1 MAVPETEHRG
11 LRVSGRSW
19 RRLATKLDR
28 SALLVLILSVFAWA
42 PLVGP
47 AYFLNAHDAPH
58 SIFFLNQ
65 FDQALRDG
73 VLYPRWGV
81 DFALGYG
88 YPLFN
93 IYSTLALYVAE
104 AFHILGASL
113 TGAIK
118 LTYIAAFMLSG
129 LTMYSFGKRV
139 LGARAG
145 VLAAVVYMYAP
156 YRLLDI
162 YVRSAFAEFCAFSF
176 LPLVLL
182 LFYDLVQRP
191 SPRSVVLA
199 SLSYAALFL
208 THVATAFIFSMLLVP
223 YVAFLVFS
231 KIKAGWAPTLRVAGL
246 SAAAAVFSLA
256 LASIFLLPMIAEKG
270 FIVEAQ
276 WTQGSFG
283 YAKHFVYP
291 SQLFSPYW
299 GYGYAGEGLND
310 EMSLQLGMAATTLA
324 IVGAVCSLSRQ
335 ARGRSHVVFFLV
347 ASVVVVATMMPA
359 AQSLWETLPL
369 AAFVQFPWRLLALAV
384 LTMSV
389 LSGGAIYSVL
399 GDSSGVTHRLDARV
413 AVLGLAV
420 ILVSYG
426 YTLPQYTE
434 PSSRSEQPVA
444 IIDFESFYPPD
455 RVGMTIWAQE
465 QPQDTPLVEQYLAG
479 KPLVK
484 AIPLTEDV
492 QVEMVRHGADSEEVF
507 VNSPDDTELQ
517 FLTYYYPGWR
527 GYVDGR
533 EVGIYPSAPYGL
545 ITMKVPAGEHHV
557 SIRFGDTPVR
567 LLGALVSV
575 ASLLLAWGIL
585 IWQWVRERRLT

>member
-1 MAVPETEHRG
+1 MTVAKTERRG
-11 LRVSGRSW
+11 LRVSGRRW
-19 RRLATKLDR
+19 RRLAIKLDW
-28 SALLVLILSVFAWA
+28 SALLVVIFSVFAWA
-42 PLVGP
+42 ALVGP

-93 IYSTLALYVAE
+93 IYSTLPLYVAE
-104 AFHILGASL
+104 AFHLLGASL

-118 LTYIAAFMLSG
+118 LTYISAFMLSG
-129 LTMYSFGKRV
+129 LTMYAFGKRV
-139 LGARAG
+139 LGAQAG
-145 VLAAVVYMYAP
+145 LVAAVVYMYAP

-162 YVRSAFAEFCAFSF
+162 YVRSAFAEFCALSF

-182 LFYDLVQRP
+182 LFHDLVQRP
-191 SPRSVVLA
+191 SPRRVVLA
-199 SLSYAALFL
+199 SLAYAALFL
-208 THVATAFIFSMLLVP
+208 SHVATAFIFSMLLVP

-231 KIKAGWAPTLRVAGL
+231 KIKAGWVPTLRVAGL
-246 SAAAAVFSLA
+246 SAAAALFSLA
-256 LASIFLLPMIAEKG
+256 LASIFLLPMIAEKA
-270 FIVEAQ
+270 FIVEGQ

-299 GYGYAGEGLND
+299 GYGYAGEGLAD

-324 IVGAVCSLSRQ
+324 TVGAACSLSRQ
-335 ARGRSHVVFFLV
+335 TRGRSHVVFFLA

-359 AQSLWETLPL
+359 AESLWEILPL

-389 LSGGAIYSVL
+389 LSGGAVNSVL
-399 GDSSGVTHRLDARV
+399 GDSSAADRGLDARV
-413 AVLGLAV
+413 AVLGLV
-420 ILVSYG
+420 IVLVSYG
-426 YTLPQYTE
+426 YTVPQYTE

-479 KPLVK
+479 EPLVK
-484 AIPLTEDV
+484 AMALDEGA
-492 QVEMVRHGADSEEVF
+492 QVEMVRHGAASEEVF
-507 VNSPDDTELQ
+507 VNSPDDTELR
-517 FLTYYYPGWR
+517 FLTYYFPGWR
-527 GYVDGR
+527 GFVDGR
-533 EVGIYPSAPYGL
+533 EVGIYPSGPHGL
-545 ITMKVPAGEHHV
+545 ITMIVPAGEHNV
-557 SIRFGDTPVR
+557 LIRFGDTPAR

-575 ASLLLAWGIL
+575 ASLLLALGIL